1 MQPSK
6 EDCIVPGEADRGGGL
21 QIALGSGCRMT
32 SAAASTTN
40 TAIDTSFTAYFT
52 FDHVGERIVG
62 SEFNFKMSGN
72 PTKPQ
77 YNALMAA
84 KAMQPTYKF
93 APIASTKK
101 KVDKKQTYAGLNF
114 ELMMDYV
121 EVKGNEVQKAEFEQH
136 VNDGD
141 SYPTIKSWFL
151 DNFKAGFTVEKAKR
165 EIAECRL
172 NAKKAKVR
180 TVVKAKVV
188 KATPAVVELPSV
200 SNF

>member
-1 MQPSK
+1 
-6 EDCIVPGEADRGGGL
+6 
-21 QIALGSGCRMT
+21 MT
-32 SAAASTTN
+32 NTTSSSISTTK
-40 TAIDTSFTAYFT
+40 TAIYFT
-52 FDHVGERIVG
+52 FDHFNKKIVG
-62 SEFNFKMSGN
+62 TEQNFKKSGISG
-72 PTKPQ
+72 TAQ

-84 KAMQPTYKF
+84 MSAHPNYELSAM
-93 APIASTKK
+93 AP
-101 KVDKKQTYAGLNF
+101 KVKKQTYAGLNF

-121 EVKGNEVQKAEFEQH
+121 EVKGNEVQKAEFEEH

-141 SYPTIKSWFL
+141 SFPVIKSWFL
-151 DNFKAGFTVEKAKR
+151 DNFKAGFTVAKAKR

>member
-1 MQPSK
+1 MATEPEGK
-6 EDCIVPGEADRGGGL
+6 I
-21 QIALGSGCRMT
+21 IMT
-32 SAAASTTN
+32 NTTFAAASTTN

-52 FDHVGERIVG
+52 FDHVGERILG

-72 PTKPQ
+72 PNKPQ

-101 KVDKKQTYAGLNF
+101 VEKKQTYKGLSF

-121 EVKGNEVQKAEFEQH
+121 EFKGNDVQKAEFQAI
-136 VNDGD
+136 VDD
-141 SYPTIKSWFL
+141 DAAYPTIKSWFL
-151 DNFKAGFTVEKAKR
+151 DNFKRGFTVEKAKR
-165 EIAECRL
+165 EIAEHKL
-172 NAKKAKVR
+172 NERKTKVR
-180 TVVKAKVV
+180 ATVKVKMV
-188 KATPAVVELPSV
+188 KPAPAAVVEMPTA

>member
-1 MQPSK
+1 
-6 EDCIVPGEADRGGGL
+6 
-21 QIALGSGCRMT
+21 MT
-32 SAAASTTN
+32 NTTSSSTSTTK
-40 TAIDTSFTAYFT
+40 TAIYFT
-52 FDHVGERIVG
+52 FDHFNKKIVG
-62 SEFNFKMSGN
+62 TEQNFKKSSISG
-72 PTKPQ
+72 TAQ

-84 KAMQPTYKF
+84 MSAHPNYELSAM
-93 APIASTKK
+93 AP
-101 KVDKKQTYAGLNF
+101 KVKKQTYAGLNF

-151 DNFKAGFTVEKAKR
+151 DNFKVGFTVEKAKR

-172 NAKKAKVR
+172 SAKKAKVR

-188 KATPAVVELPSV
+188 KAAPAVVELPSV